1 MDPELPKRD
10 AVPALDS
17 FLHNMLS
24 YDSHP
29 DLHLLLK
36 CNVLAQDPFCLAL
49 IRAGGYFLSYFY
61 DFPVD
66 HHLFLIP

>member
-17 FLHNMLS
+17 FLHNILS

-36 CNVLAQDPFCLAL
+36 CNILAQDPFCLAL
-49 IRAGGYFLSYFY
+49 I
-61 DFPVD
+61 
-66 HHLFLIP
+66 